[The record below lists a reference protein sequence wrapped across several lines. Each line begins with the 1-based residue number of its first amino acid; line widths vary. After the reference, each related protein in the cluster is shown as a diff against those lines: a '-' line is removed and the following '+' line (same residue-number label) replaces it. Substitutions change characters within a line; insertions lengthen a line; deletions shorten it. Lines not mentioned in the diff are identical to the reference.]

1 MNKIEIMLRRKFVI
15 MSEDRCQE
23 IEADTEEFPRI
34 SKILIP
40 AHFPATSWVH
50 DSPDTAIEP
59 RIINVPYQEFRELV
73 FFLPYFAD
81 LPILSLAL
89 DGKETLPPFIARC
102 IDGDDNS
109 IGDEIFIDPQGFE
122 YPRYKSAILGRAKA
136 A

>member
-15 MSEDRCQE
+15 MNEDRCQE

-40 AHFPATSWVH
+40 DLSGTSWAY

-59 RIINVPYQEFRELV
+59 RIINVPYREFRELV
-73 FFLPYFAD
+73 FFLPYFTD

-89 DGKETLPPFIARC
+89 EGKETLPPFIARC

-109 IGDEIFIDPQGFE
+109 IGDEVFIDPQGFE
-122 YPRYKSAILGRAKA
+122 YPRYKSAILGRAKSA
-136 A
+136 

>member
-1 MNKIEIMLRRKFVI
+1 MNKIEVLLRRKFVI
-15 MSEDRCQE
+15 MNEDRCQE

-34 SKILIP
+34 SKALVPDLKSFREIAP
-40 AHFPATSWVH
+40 A
-50 DSPDTAIEP
+50 DTVPEP
-59 RIINVPYQEFRELV
+59 KTINVPYSEFRELV
-73 FFLPYFAD
+73 FFLPYFSD

-89 DGKETLPPFIARC
+89 DGKRTSTPFIARC
-102 IDGDDNS
+102 IDGDESS

>member
-15 MSEDRCQE
+15 MNEDRCQE

-40 AHFPATSWVH
+40 DLSGTSWG
-50 DSPDTAIEP
+50 SEDTAIEP
-59 RIINVPYQEFRELV
+59 RIINVPYKEFRELV
-73 FFLPYFAD
+73 FFLPYFTD

-89 DGKETLPPFIARC
+89 EGKATSTPFIARC
-102 IDGDDNS
+102 IDGDDSS

-122 YPRYKSAILGRAKA
+122 YPRYKSAILGRAKSA
-136 A
+136 